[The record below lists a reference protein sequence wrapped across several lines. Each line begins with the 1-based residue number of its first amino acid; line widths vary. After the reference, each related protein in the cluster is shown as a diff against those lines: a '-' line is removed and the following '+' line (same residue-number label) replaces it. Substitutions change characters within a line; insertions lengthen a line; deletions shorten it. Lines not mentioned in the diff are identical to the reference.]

1 MSRTERSRLRVLLCD
16 DHALIRSGLV
26 AVLEDIPGVEVVGE
40 ASDGDELVELAAE
53 LEPDLVITDVS
64 MRRMSGLDALVLLR
78 QARPSCRVMV
88 LSMYDSPEFVRQAFA
103 AGACGYVLKDA
114 ATVEMNL
121 AIQAV
126 RDGEVFMSPRV
137 SSQMVA
143 QLRAGGGQSPA
154 STTSQQVARLQ
165 VPARSDSAASALTP
179 RQTQILEM
187 IARGRATKQIAFD
200 LGLSV
205 KTVETHRTMIMD
217 RLGIRDVAGLVIY
230 AVRQGLVEIGDN

>member
-1 MSRTERSRLRVLLCD
+1 MSRREAARLRAVLCD
-16 DHALIRSGLV
+16 DHALIRSGLM
-26 AVLEDIPGVEVVGE
+26 AVLDDIAGVEVVGE

-53 LEPDLVITDVS
+53 LKPDLVITDVS

-78 QARPSCRVMV
+78 QARPQCKVLV

-103 AGACGYVLKDA
+103 AGASGYVLKDSA
-114 ATVEMNL
+114 PLELDL

-126 RDGEVFMSPRV
+126 RDGEVFMSPRI

-143 QLRAGGGQSPA
+143 QLRGGGSGE
-154 STTSQQVARLQ
+154 S
-165 VPARSDSAASALTP
+165 VPAAAIAVAARPRAEAAAAPLTP
-179 RQTQILEM
+179 RQTQILEL

-217 RLGIRDVAGLVIY
+217 RLGIRDVAGLVLY
-230 AVRQGLVEIGDN
+230 AVRQGLIDMRQT